1 MEVLVV
7 GASRGFGLALATSYA
22 SSGAIVHA
30 TVRNTTRASMDSL
43 AHQIGGNV
51 QLHALDVRSKDQLAA
66 LADDPTIRKL
76 DLLIHSAGINQ
87 GSFDVQRRVNAEAPF
102 EVINAMLPRLQ
113 ASRQPRVCL
122 VTSNMGTDAQVK
134 HQRRK
139 GLTSSIYVYALTK
152 LMANRRFRQLEPEW
166 RAAGITAVALHPGWM
181 ATDMTG
187 GSGLITANASAE
199 RVRTLLEALPFDA
212 VGAWF
217 DWSGARLDWRTG
229 KPTTTSGVSVQ
240 PTSSSSVTG
249 PPQVSRWIRD
259 DQSGRSARSWG
270 PLVGGSVA
278 ELLKQHHDP
287 LHALSEGKVSAVVLK
302 NQLKAEELERL
313 TKRLEGPELSQ
324 LWSIGGG
331 PKGGFGTIGVQLA
344 KALPHHM
351 SPSRFARE
359 GASFV
364 RTFRQKE
371 LFAPITVLLEGLRLL
386 GAGRIVRPGID
397 VHTNT
402 SFAPGIYRYHSSN
415 ATFNMHFDFIRTVSV
430 LATACGRRPRPAG
443 NPNAFRDMARFDKQ
457 FSALVL
463 LQRSSTPTPEL
474 SVFKT
479 NMDDI
484 ASNCTLSTYPT
495 HHNCHVGG
503 LDTAQL
509 VKSQPVIEAG
519 DLYIFNSQHV
529 HVVEP
534 IDSTLRRITL
544 GSFVSF
550 SDREMVVWT

>member
-1 MEVLVV
+1 MV

-302 NQLKAEELERL
+302 NQLKSEELERL

-344 KALPHHM
+344 KALPHRM
-351 SPSRFARE
+351 SPSRFASASRWPPATPQVE
-359 GASFV
+359 RSYMPPCGTRLGHLWIRSRIKLGATCNFTHWTFAPRTSLPRLPMTPLSESLIFSSIARASTKVASMCSGAS
-364 RTFRQKE
+364 T
-371 LFAPITVLLEGLRLL
+371 P
-386 GAGRIVRPGID
+386 
-397 VHTNT
+397 
-402 SFAPGIYRYHSSN
+402 
-415 ATFNMHFDFIRTVSV
+415 
-430 LATACGRRPRPAG
+430 RRHL
-443 NPNAFRDMARFDKQ
+443 K
-457 FSALVL
+457 
-463 LQRSSTPTPEL
+463 
-474 SVFKT
+474 
-479 NMDDI
+479 
-484 ASNCTLSTYPT
+484 
-495 HHNCHVGG
+495 
-503 LDTAQL
+503 
-509 VKSQPVIEAG
+509 
-519 DLYIFNSQHV
+519 
-529 HVVEP
+529 
-534 IDSTLRRITL
+534 
-544 GSFVSF
+544 
-550 SDREMVVWT
+550 